1 MNKNVS
7 IKKTS
12 KKDAVILR
20 KLAITTFRESHG
32 HSAPTKDIDEYINAK
47 FTLENIQRELSDASN
62 VFHLVYVDKKL
73 AGYSKIIYNTAYE
86 NLTQTNSTK
95 LERLYVL
102 EKFHDLK
109 IGKQIMDF
117 NLNLVTQNAQSG
129 LWLYVWT
136 ENHRAVRFYKNYGF
150 QQIDETIFQISAHH
164 SNPNW
169 ILSLEFRPMRQA

>member
-1 MNKNVS
+1 MTTNNVS
-7 IKKTS
+7 IRKTCE
-12 KKDAVILR
+12 KDIESLRELAVS
-20 KLAITTFRESHG
+20 TFSESHG
-32 HSAPTKDIDEYINAK
+32 HSASAKDIDEYINVK
-47 FTLENIQRELSDASN
+47 FTLENIERELSDESN
-62 VFHLVYVDKKL
+62 VFYSVYVNEEL

-86 NLTQTNSTK
+86 NLTQINSTK

-109 IGKQIMDF
+109 VGKQLMDF
-117 NLNLVTQNAQSG
+117 NINLAKQNAQAG

-150 QQIDETIFQISAHH
+150 QQIAETFFKISDRH

-169 ILSLEFRPMRQA
+169 ILSLEF

>member
-1 MNKNVS
+1 MNKNVA

-12 KKDAVILR
+12 EKDAETLR
-20 KLAITTFRESHG
+20 ELAITTFRQSHG
-32 HSAPTKDIDEYINAK
+32 HSAPAKDIDEYINAK
-47 FTLENIQRELSDASN
+47 FTLKNIDEELSDESN
-62 VFHLVYVDKKL
+62 IFHLVYVNKEL

-86 NLTQTNSTK
+86 NLTKANSTK

-109 IGKQIMDF
+109 IGKQLMDF
-117 NLNLVTQNAQSG
+117 NLNLAKQNGQSG

-150 QQIDETIFQISAHH
+150 QQIAETIFKISTRHT
-164 SNPNW
+164 NPNW
-169 ILSLEFRPMRQA
+169 ILSLAF

>member
-7 IKKTS
+7 ITKTS
-12 KKDAVILR
+12 KKDAEILQ

-32 HSAPTKDIDEYINAK
+32 HSAPAEDLGKYINTQ
-47 FTLENIQRELSDASN
+47 FTLEKIEGELSDESN
-62 VFHLVYVDKKL
+62 VFHLIYVNEEL

-86 NLTQTNSTK
+86 NLTLDNSTK

-109 IGKQIMDF
+109 IGKQLMDF
-117 NLNLVTQNAQSG
+117 NLNLAKQYAQSG

-136 ENHRAVRFYKNYGF
+136 KNYRAIRFYKNYGF
-150 QQIDETIFQISAHH
+150 QQIAETIFQISTRHC
-164 SNPNW
+164 NPNW
-169 ILSLEFRPMRQA
+169 ILSLEF

>member
-1 MNKNVS
+1 MITNSVS
-7 IKKTS
+7 ITKIC
-12 KKDAVILR
+12 KKDAETLR
-20 KLAITTFRESHG
+20 ELAVTTFRESHG
-32 HSAPTKDIDEYINAK
+32 HSAAAEDIDEYINAK
-47 FTLENIQRELSDASN
+47 FTLDNIDGELSDASN
-62 VFHLVYVDKKL
+62 IFHFVYVNGEL

-86 NLTQTNSTK
+86 NLTQPNSTK

-109 IGKQIMDF
+109 IGKQLMDF
-117 NLNLVTQNAQSG
+117 NINLAKQNAQSG

-150 QQIDETIFQISAHH
+150 QQIAETFFHISPRH

-169 ILSLEFRPMRQA
+169 ILSLEF

>member
-7 IKKTS
+7 ITKTS
-12 KKDAVILR
+12 KKDAEILH

-32 HSAPTKDIDEYINAK
+32 HSAPARDIDEYINAK
-47 FTLENIQRELSDASN
+47 FTLKNIQEELSDESN
-62 VFHLVYVDKKL
+62 VFHLVYVNEEL
-73 AGYSKIIYNTAYE
+73 AGYSKIIYNTAYG
-86 NLTQTNSTK
+86 NLTQPNSTK

-102 EKFHDLK
+102 AKFHDLK

-117 NLNLVTQNAQSG
+117 NLNLVAQNSQSE

-150 QQIDETIFQISAHH
+150 QQIDETLFQISPRH

-169 ILSLEFRPMRQA
+169 ILSLEFRPIRQI